1 VLKIRTNRGMVTL
14 NNQES
19 SEFRERLRRD
29 PAARSAEGTIAVSSN
44 ASTSITFSGVEKA
57 AVLEVL
63 RVWHGEQ
70 GAAGMGAGPAEL
82 RDELAKE
89 LGREP

>member
-1 VLKIRTNRGMVTL
+1 MVTL

-19 SEFRERLRRD
+19 REFRERLRNDR
-29 PAARSAEGTIAVSSN
+29 AARSAEGTIAVSAN

-63 RVWHGEQ
+63 RAWHEEG
-70 GAAGMGAGPAEL
+70 GPSGMGAGPAEL
-82 RDELAKE
+82 RNVFAEELARE
-89 LGREP
+89 L

>member
-1 VLKIRTNRGMVTL
+1 MVTL

-19 SEFRERLRRD
+19 REFRERLRSD

-44 ASTSITFSGVEKA
+44 ASTSITFSGVEKT

-63 RVWHGEQ
+63 RAWHEERGP
-70 GAAGMGAGPAEL
+70 AGMGAGPAEL
-82 RDELAKE
+82 REVLAEELA
-89 LGREP
+89 REP